1 MSDMNASQFN
11 EIWLTAMDALIQ
23 NRLAGLD
30 YDKTIKAKI
39 IKDKGNGLYMVEQDG
54 VIKFDAQ
61 AINNATYSI
70 NDEVYILVP
79 QGDFSSSKVIVS
91 KSKLNDNNS
100 IVNYVSPLDT
110 IVSSDNLAT
119 NITATYGIQANGNDI
134 GNEPLAI
141 LNLEELGLKHNFM
154 YNTLGLNVSF
164 KTLFSKIDMLTGNYG
179 ILLRLA
185 MEDGAVYSAIF
196 DSSEMFGNPYNY
208 MTFFQQ
214 SKLFDLSKYETS
226 ITHISIYLYQQS
238 NFTHQVGENIIPLE
252 AKFINGVKGLEPVNN
267 ILMSNLQ
274 IVLGDNLISIP
285 DNTFSLVVD
294 DEKDSST
301 TYYDGETKIIRA
313 TWYNKTEDNEFIGF
327 SDGVVD
333 TEYDEEEYQNEFETE
348 WSGAQSAEIENVA
361 PLQQSLQIYYDT
373 EKIHSILGEMRR
385 YADQDIYTLVT
396 ALNNYLIKF
405 NQTDYTNEDIAT
417 SIVNYQTAFIKALG
431 EEQDVDSW
439 QTLYQKYLSDIN
451 HNYLI
456 LIEESEEELK
466 SNIAFDARLNSEYE
480 YIIACWSLI
489 KNQFEAWMT
498 QLKTITDGE
507 DMNGDIRAYADRQNR
522 IFIQC
527 KNSID
532 KLQHQLETL
541 VNANTKHAED
551 LAKRMDNSDT
561 ENFDLTAFEQEY
573 QNFVKL
579 NENKYCIYWYRVNPA
594 AAGDMWSN
602 SGWDRMDWGVS
613 SAPGMP
619 DVNETGLAYK
629 EKSSSKAYIT
639 LKGDDRKEEKIK
651 AILIFNHIPYESNI
665 LTFEN
670 INPPSDDSISQPE
683 DTITILHGKNSQDSF
698 QKYSSIFT
706 LINASD
712 ARLNRALQLQYNS
725 VDENIS
731 SLDALKD
738 TVVYWYIPTQATML
752 DYNADYLNSAG
763 FTKLSTMLTALVGD
777 DLAYYT
783 SLVLPGY
790 ECFFKEIKSEKDI
803 TFYYRI
809 QNLYQQSAN
818 MNSIYCRLEK
828 GNRILNAS
836 IPFTF
841 STYGTNG
848 TQYTLSIVPAGHQN
862 AIEYYSGTTKP
873 LYIEISFTGYEGA
886 KIENPPG
893 VDISH
898 LLGSDSSNWTPNC
911 DLVNDEELAAV
922 GIQKRD
928 GSIYYKLSRAVD
940 FSKCLFNTI
949 VARSYWGQIDNIT
962 EANELLALKS
972 YYPVAQTSGPYYLD
986 GPTTVIYDS
995 LGTNPNYIHKPYKL
1009 FYTNNNA
1016 LVENLTWEIRHYDHE
1031 GSRITDLTNVGRY
1044 LPSLKNQEEV
1054 TPSYPEIGWY
1064 LRPLSMF
1071 VQSLNIYSVVVAL
1084 QNGSP
1089 IYAQPIYIAQ
1099 NRWESSMLNS
1109 WNEDLTIDEEK
1120 GIILSTM
1127 MGAGYKDDANSFN
1140 GVLIGDVG
1148 STAGIQNVGLY
1159 GFNSGAQSFGFD
1171 INGKAFIGKEGRGR
1185 IEFNGNDGTISS
1197 SSEIRSQTGAGMVID
1212 IDDGII
1218 EMLGPRD
1225 NNKQAKI
1232 YMSIDGSSSKPYFM
1246 LKSKNGTTLM
1256 EVSEN
1261 NYYLQTETFDAS
1273 NYTGVK
1279 LDLKNN
1285 KITAGDFIIKTNNGT
1300 NFITIDSTA
1309 TTYPLSIGTS
1319 VDGANFKVKWDGTL
1333 MATNGKFTGDIT
1345 GGTIAIGNKFSVD
1358 NNGNVIAKKITVNSS
1373 LSDPSSI
1380 AGWTVDNNSIR
1391 TGELGKASSMW
1402 LCRNGTSS
1410 EASIGD
1416 SGSISGWCIAIGD
1429 KFGVDNGGNLWAKDA
1444 NLSGS
1449 IKATSGFIGK
1459 LKIDSSGLAATGQYT
1474 LDSSGLILAKSTAV
1488 VQVGDLKIGYAS
1500 GRTTISTAGPLVLAG
1515 SNGTQIGLMTNNG
1528 SRTVSGDVHLYF
1540 CESDPAGTDK
1550 RAASVYLT
1558 ITGSAPLYPLRVPCD
1573 YESYATNGQVCQWGG
1588 FNLEFKA
1595 GATSTSTHTFDLADG
1610 IYYQGGTRFKGPNGS
1625 WTAKSESKS
1634 YVDLGVIMRYT
1645 QTEASTEIS
1654 MTGNIIPS
1662 ASDTYNLG
1670 KDSRRWN
1677 AVFAQTGT
1685 IQTSDRN
1692 EKFNIQPLNDQYIA
1706 IFDDLKPVSYQF
1718 KTNSSNRTH
1727 VGLIAQDIK
1736 NTLTTVGLTT
1746 NEFAGYCEWQ
1756 NEDGTSGS
1764 GLRYDEFIAL
1774 CIKQIQLLKARVAIL
1789 EDEKKERIDYDFNK

>member
-100 IVNYVSPLDT
+100 VVNYVSPLDT
-110 IVSSDNLAT
+110 IVSSNNLAA
-119 NITATYGIQANGNDI
+119 NITATYGIQANGSNI

-154 YNTLGLNVSF
+154 YNTLGLNISF

-185 MEDGAVYSAIF
+185 MEDDTVYSAIF

-208 MTFFQQ
+208 MTFFEQ

-226 ITHISIYLYQQS
+226 ITHISIYLYQQG

-252 AKFINGVKGLEPVNN
+252 AKFINGVKGLEPVDN

-301 TYYDGETKIIRA
+301 TYHDGETKIIRA
-313 TWYNKTEDNEFIGF
+313 TWYNKTEDNKFIGF

-333 TEYDEEEYQNEFETE
+333 TEYNEEEYQNEFETE
-348 WSGAQSAEIENVA
+348 WSGAQSAKIEDVA
-361 PLQQSLQIYYDT
+361 PLKQSLQIYYDA
-373 EKIHSILGEMRR
+373 EKIHSILGQMRR
-385 YADQDIYTLVT
+385 YADQDIYTLIT

-405 NQTDYTNEDIAT
+405 NQTDYTNEDITT

-431 EEQDVDSW
+431 EEQDIDSW
-439 QTLYQKYLSDIN
+439 QTLYEKYLSDIN

-456 LIEESEEELK
+456 LIEESEKELK
-466 SNIAFDARLNSEYE
+466 SNIVFDARLNKEYE
-480 YIIACWSLI
+480 YIVACWSLV
-489 KNQFEAWMT
+489 KNQFDAWMI

-527 KNSID
+527 KNSMD
-532 KLQHQLETL
+532 KLQHQLVTL
-541 VNANTKHAED
+541 INANNEHAEE
-551 LAKRMDNSDT
+551 LTARMNKADT

-573 QNFVKL
+573 QKFIKA
-579 NENKYCIYWYRVNPA
+579 NENKYCIYWYRANPA
-594 AAGDMWSN
+594 AAGDIWSN
-602 SGWDRMDWGVS
+602 SGWDRIDWGTS

-619 DVNETGLAYK
+619 EVNETGLAYK

-651 AILIFNHIPYESNI
+651 AILIFNHMPYESNI

-670 INPPSDDSISQPE
+670 INPPSDDSLSQPE

-738 TVVYWYIPTQATML
+738 TIVYWYIPIQATML
-752 DYNADYLNSAG
+752 DYNTDYLNNAG
-763 FTKLSTMLTALVGD
+763 FTKLSTMLTALTGD
-777 DLAYYT
+777 DLTYYT
-783 SLVLPGY
+783 GLVKPGY

-828 GNRILNAS
+828 GDRILNTS

-848 TQYTLSIVPAGHQN
+848 TQYTLSIVPVGHQN
-862 AIEYYSGTTKP
+862 AIEYHSGTTKP

-898 LLGSDSSNWTPNC
+898 LLGSDSSDWTPNC
-911 DLVNDEELAAV
+911 DLVNDDELAAA

-986 GPTTVIYDS
+986 GPTTIIYDS

-1009 FYTNNNA
+1009 FYTSNNA
-1016 LVENLTWEIRHYDHE
+1016 PVENLTWEIRHYDYE
-1031 GSRITDLTNVGRY
+1031 GKKITDLTSVGRY

-1089 IYAQPIYIAQ
+1089 VYAQPIYIAQ

-1109 WNEDLTIDEEK
+1109 WNEDLTIDEK
-1120 GIILSTM
+1120 NGIILSTM
-1127 MGAGYKDDANSFN
+1127 MGAGYKDDGNSFN
-1140 GVLIGDVG
+1140 GILMGDIG

-1159 GFNSGAQSFGFD
+1159 GFNTGAQSFGFD
-1171 INGKAFIGKEGRGR
+1171 INGTAFLGKEGRGR
-1185 IEFNGNDGTISS
+1185 INFDGNNGIIQSAANDS
-1197 SSEIRSQTGAGMVID
+1197 GAQMTID

-1218 EMLGPRD
+1218 EILGARS
-1225 NNKQAKI
+1225 NNEQAKI
-1232 YMSIDGSSSKPYFM
+1232 YMSIDGSTMPYF
-1246 LKSKNGTTLM
+1246 KVQSKKGTSLI
-1256 EVSEN
+1256 EISDS
-1261 NYYLQTETFDAS
+1261 NYCLQTDDFSAS
-1273 NYTGVK
+1273 NYTGAQ
-1279 LDLKNN
+1279 LDLMNN
-1285 KITAGDFIIKTNNGT
+1285 KLTAGTFTIRAGNSSNY
-1300 NFITIDSTA
+1300 ITIDSDA
-1309 TTYPLSIGTS
+1309 NRTYPLQIGS
-1319 VDGANFKVKWDGTL
+1319 DGSAKFKVKWDGTL
-1333 MATNGKFTGDIT
+1333 YAT
-1345 GGTIAIGNKFSVD
+1345 GGDFEGKIEADDGEIGGWSISGNCLSALNGSLKLYSSYPDNAPLKIGNSDSKTNWRIVSGTSFGVDSGGAVYASNVNLTGYINATSGKLGNWHID
-1358 NNGNVIAKKITVNSS
+1358 NNGICYKLADGTVKMHLTSNGEIRCDSETKTGQSGTTIIYQGGGMYTNNISAVGGAVGGWKIKGDTDKTGDGNVCLYYA
-1373 LSDPSSI
+1373 
-1380 AGWTVDNNSIR
+1380 
-1391 TGELGKASSMW
+1391 TG
-1402 LCRNGTSS
+1402 
-1410 EASIGD
+1410 
-1416 SGSISGWCIAIGD
+1416 SGSNLKGTGMQPP
-1429 KFGVDNGGNLWAKDA
+1429 GYGNYSFAA
-1444 NLSGS
+1444 
-1449 IKATSGFIGK
+1449 GF
-1459 LKIDSSGLAATGQYT
+1459 SSTT
-1474 LDSSGLILAKSTAV
+1474 DWSTAPFRV
-1488 VQVGDLKIGYAS
+1488 DH
-1500 GRTTISTAGPLVLAG
+1500 AGHA
-1515 SNGTQIGLMTNNG
+1515 TMT
-1528 SRTVSGDVHLYF
+1528 S
-1540 CESDPAGTDK
+1540 A
-1550 RAASVYLT
+1550 T
-1558 ITGSAPLYPLRVPCD
+1558 ITGTIKAGSSISLSTINTIDATMG
-1573 YESYATNGQVCQWGG
+1573 ESKKIAAFAATND
-1588 FNLEFKA
+1588 
-1595 GATSTSTHTFDLADG
+1595 GAQGCFTGIGAWCSDAD
-1610 IYYQGGTRFKGPNGS
+1610 S
-1625 WTAKSESKS
+1625 
-1634 YVDLGVIMRYT
+1634 
-1645 QTEASTEIS
+1645 
-1654 MTGNIIPS
+1654 
-1662 ASDTYNLG
+1662 
-1670 KDSRRWN
+1670 
-1677 AVFAQTGT
+1677 
-1685 IQTSDRN
+1685 
-1692 EKFNIQPLNDQYIA
+1692 
-1706 IFDDLKPVSYQF
+1706 
-1718 KTNSSNRTH
+1718 
-1727 VGLIAQDIK
+1727 
-1736 NTLTTVGLTT
+1736 GLTLNKWYRGANFFLDVQT
-1746 NEFAGYCEWQ
+1746 QGNFWQ
-1756 NEDGTSGS
+1756 NILPDGVRLYFVNGICV
-1764 GLRYDEFIAL
+1764 GYG
-1774 CIKQIQLLKARVAIL
+1774 AIS
-1789 EDEKKERIDYDFNK
+1789 

>member
-110 IVSSDNLAT
+110 IVSSDNLAA

-134 GNEPLAI
+134 GNEPLAT

-185 MEDGAVYSAIF
+185 MEDGTVYSAIF

-214 SKLFDLSKYETS
+214 SKLFDLSKYEIS
-226 ITHISIYLYQQS
+226 ITHINIYLYQQG

-252 AKFINGVKGLEPVNN
+252 AKYINGVNGPEPVNN

-348 WSGAQSAEIENVA
+348 WSGAQSAEIEDVA
-361 PLQQSLQIYYDT
+361 PLKQSLQIYYDA
-373 EKIHSILGEMRR
+373 EKIHSTLGEMRR

-405 NQTDYTNEDIAT
+405 NQTGYTNEDIAT
-417 SIVNYQTAFIKALG
+417 SIVNYQTALIKALG

-439 QTLYQKYLSDIN
+439 QILYEKYLSDIN

-456 LIEESEEELK
+456 LIEKSEEELK
-466 SNIAFDARLNSEYE
+466 SNIVFDTRLSIEYE
-480 YIIACWSLI
+480 YVTACWNLI
-489 KNQFEAWMT
+489 KNQFNAWMS
-498 QLKTITDGE
+498 QLKKITDGE

-527 KNSID
+527 EKSID
-532 KLQHQLETL
+532 KLQHQLATL
-541 VNANTKHAED
+541 VNANIEHAED
-551 LAKRMDNSDT
+551 LAKRMDESDA

-573 QNFVKL
+573 QKFMKA
-579 NENKYCIYWYRVNPA
+579 NENKYCIYWYRANPT

-602 SGWDRMDWGVS
+602 PGWDRMDWGVS

-619 DVNETGLAYK
+619 EVNETGLAYK
-629 EKSSSKAYIT
+629 EKSASKAYIT

-651 AILIFNHIPYESNI
+651 AVLIFNHVPYESNI

-670 INPPSDDSISQPE
+670 INPPSDDSLSQPE

-738 TVVYWYIPTQATML
+738 TTVYWYIPIQATML
-752 DYNADYLNSAG
+752 DYNTDYLNSAG
-763 FTKLSTMLTALVGD
+763 FTKLSAMLTALTGD
-777 DLAYYT
+777 DLTYYT
-783 SLVLPGY
+783 SLVKPGY

-828 GNRILNAS
+828 GDRILNTS
-836 IPFTF
+836 IPFAF

-848 TQYTLSIVPAGHQN
+848 TQYTLSIVPVGHQN
-862 AIEYYSGTTKP
+862 AIEYHSGTTKP

-911 DLVNDEELAAV
+911 DLVNDDELAAV

-972 YYPVAQTSGPYYLD
+972 YYPVAQTTEPYYLD

-1016 LVENLTWEIRHYDHE
+1016 PVENLTWEIRHYDHE
-1031 GSRITDLTNVGRY
+1031 GKRITDLTSVGRY
-1044 LPSLKNQEEV
+1044 LPSLKKQEEV
-1054 TPSYPEIGWY
+1054 TPSYPEVGWY

-1071 VQSLNIYSVVVAL
+1071 VQKLNIYSVVVAL
-1084 QNGSP
+1084 ENGTP
-1089 IYAQPIYIAQ
+1089 VYAQPIYIAQ

-1109 WNEDLTIDEEK
+1109 WNEDLTIDEEN

-1140 GVLIGDVG
+1140 GVLMGDVG

-1159 GFNSGAQSFGFD
+1159 GFNAGAQSFGFD
-1171 INGKAFIGKEGRGR
+1171 INGTAFLGKEGQGR
-1185 IEFNGNDGTISS
+1185 INFDGNHGTISS
-1197 SSEIRSQTGAGMVID
+1197 ATDSSGAGMVID
-1212 IDDGII
+1212 IDDGVI
-1218 EMLGPRD
+1218 EMLGPRVND
-1225 NNKQAKI
+1225 KQAKI
-1232 YMSIDGSSSKPYFM
+1232 YMSIDGSSLKPYFM

-1256 EVSEN
+1256 EVSDN
-1261 NYYLQTETFDAS
+1261 NYYLQTETFNAS

-1285 KITAGDFIIKTNNGT
+1285 KITAGNFTIKANNST

-1333 MATNGKFTGDIT
+1333 YAKGGDFEGKIEADDGEI
-1345 GGTIAIGNKFSVD
+1345 GGW
-1358 NNGNVIAKKITVNSS
+1358 KITEDGIESTSYGSIYLYSNCPVTK
-1373 LSDPSSI
+1373 SI
-1380 AGWTVDNNSIR
+1380 AG
-1391 TGELGKASSMW
+1391 
-1402 LCRNGTSS
+1402 
-1410 EASIGD
+1410 
-1416 SGSISGWCIAIGD
+1416 SGNKNDWRI
-1429 KFGVDNGGNLWAKDA
+1429 
-1444 NLSGS
+1444 
-1449 IKATSGFIGK
+1449 
-1459 LKIDSSGLAATGQYT
+1459 
-1474 LDSSGLILAKSTAV
+1474 
-1488 VQVGDLKIGYAS
+1488 
-1500 GRTTISTAGPLVLAG
+1500 LAG
-1515 SNGTQIGLMTNNG
+1515 SNFG
-1528 SRTVSGDVHLYF
+1528 VDKSGNLY
-1540 CESDPAGTDK
+1540 AN
-1550 RAASVYLT
+1550 SVTLSGT
-1558 ITGSAPLYPLRVPCD
+1558 IT
-1573 YESYATNGQVCQWGG
+1573 ATSGKIGNWYIRGG
-1588 FNLEFKA
+1588 EIFY
-1595 GATSTSTHTFDLADG
+1595 STSTTNPENNKKMRLTSSGQIINEGSTSSTNGGTFIVYQNGGVQTNNIVATGGSVGGWTIGAKSIFKKNIDNTAYNHYWGDPAKVGGAGGDDKYYVFKIGSKFAVQDDGTLYASGGKIGGWTLSSNQLVSSGISISSEPVFTPTSNRNYKSSVRISSSAVKLSGSANFVGLSGAIEVETNNADGNGLTENLLFVFADG
-1610 IYYQGGTRFKGPNGS
+1610 ILVGVLNPDERSNYYGIT
-1625 WTAKSESKS
+1625 
-1634 YVDLGVIMRYT
+1634 
-1645 QTEASTEIS
+1645 
-1654 MTGNIIPS
+1654 
-1662 ASDTYNLG
+1662 
-1670 KDSRRWN
+1670 
-1677 AVFAQTGT
+1677 
-1685 IQTSDRN
+1685 
-1692 EKFNIQPLNDQYIA
+1692 
-1706 IFDDLKPVSYQF
+1706 
-1718 KTNSSNRTH
+1718 
-1727 VGLIAQDIK
+1727 
-1736 NTLTTVGLTT
+1736 
-1746 NEFAGYCEWQ
+1746 
-1756 NEDGTSGS
+1756 
-1764 GLRYDEFIAL
+1764 
-1774 CIKQIQLLKARVAIL
+1774 
-1789 EDEKKERIDYDFNK
+1789 

>member
-100 IVNYVSPLDT
+100 IVNHVSLLDT
-110 IVSSDNLAT
+110 VVSSDNLAA

-134 GNEPLAI
+134 GNEPLVV
-141 LNLEELGLKHNFM
+141 LNLEELGLKYNFM

-185 MEDGAVYSAIF
+185 MEDGTVYSAIF

-226 ITHISIYLYQQS
+226 ITHISIYLYQQG

-252 AKFINGVKGLEPVNN
+252 AKYINGVNGLEPVNN

-294 DEKDSST
+294 DEKDNST

-333 TEYDEEEYQNEFETE
+333 TAYDEEEYQNEFETE

-361 PLQQSLQIYYDT
+361 PLKQSLQIYYDA
-373 EKIHSILGEMRR
+373 EKIHSTLGQMRR
-385 YADQDIYTLVT
+385 YADQDIYTLIT

-417 SIVNYQTAFIKALG
+417 SIANYQTAFIKALG

-439 QTLYQKYLSDIN
+439 QVLYKKYLSDIN

-466 SNIAFDARLNSEYE
+466 PNIAFDTRLNREYE
-480 YIIACWSLI
+480 YIVACWNLI
-489 KNQFEAWMT
+489 KNQFNTWMT

-527 KNSID
+527 KNSMD

-541 VNANTKHAED
+541 TDANIEHAEA
-551 LAKRMDNSDT
+551 LTKRMNEADA

-573 QNFVKL
+573 QKFIKA
-579 NENKYCIYWYRVNPA
+579 NENKYCIYWYRANPA
-594 AAGDMWSN
+594 AAGDIWSN
-602 SGWDRMDWGVS
+602 SGWDRIDWGTS

-619 DVNETGLAYK
+619 EVNETGLAYK

-651 AILIFNHIPYESNI
+651 AILIFNHMPYESNI

-670 INPPSDDSISQPE
+670 ISPPSDDSLSQPE
-683 DTITILHGKNSQDSF
+683 DTITILHGKNSQDGF

-725 VDENIS
+725 VDENIG

-738 TVVYWYIPTQATML
+738 TIIYWYIPTQATML

-763 FTKLSTMLTALVGD
+763 FTKLSAMLTALTGD
-777 DLAYYT
+777 DLVYYT
-783 SLVLPGY
+783 NLVKPGY

-818 MNSIYCRLEK
+818 MNSICCRLEK
-828 GNRILNAS
+828 GDRILNTS

-848 TQYTLSIVPAGHQN
+848 TQYTLSIVPVGHQN
-862 AIEYYSGTTKP
+862 AIEYHSGTTKP

-898 LLGSDSSNWTPNC
+898 LLGTDSSDWTPNC
-911 DLVNDEELAAV
+911 DLVNDDELATA

-928 GSIYYKLSRAVD
+928 GSVYYKLSRAVD

-949 VARSYWGQIDNIT
+949 VARSYWGQIDDIT

-986 GPTTVIYDS
+986 GPTTIIYDS

-1016 LVENLTWEIRHYDHE
+1016 QVENLTWEIRHYDHE
-1031 GSRITDLTNVGRY
+1031 GKRITDLTNVGRY
-1044 LPSLKNQEEV
+1044 LPTLKNQEEV
-1054 TPSYPEIGWY
+1054 TPSYPEVGWY

-1071 VQSLNIYSVVVAL
+1071 VQKLNIYSAVVAL

-1109 WNEDLTIDEEK
+1109 WNEDLTIDEEN

-1140 GVLIGDVG
+1140 GVLMGDIG

-1159 GFNSGAQSFGFD
+1159 GFNAGAQSFGFD
-1171 INGKAFIGKEGRGR
+1171 ISGTAFLGKEGHGR
-1185 IEFNGNDGTISS
+1185 IEFDGNNGTITSAINDS
-1197 SSEIRSQTGAGMVID
+1197 GAKMTID

-1218 EMLGPRD
+1218 EILGARVND
-1225 NNKQAKI
+1225 KQAKVYI
-1232 YMSIDGSSSKPYFM
+1232 SIDGSSSKPYFM
-1246 LKSKNGTTLM
+1246 LKSTNGTTLM
-1256 EVSEN
+1256 EISN
-1261 NYYLQTETFDAS
+1261 NDYYLQTEDFSTS

-1279 LDLKNN
+1279 LDLKN
-1285 KITAGDFIIKTNNGT
+1285 KKLTAGDFTIKANNGT

-1309 TTYPLSIGTS
+1309 DTYPLSIGTS
-1319 VDGANFKVKWDGTL
+1319 VDGANFRVKWDGTMKAINGDFEGKIEADEGKIGGWNISANCL
-1333 MATNGKFTGDIT
+1333 SALNGSLKLYSSFPNDESLTIAGHQSSSWRIVAGTNQFGITNNGK
-1345 GGTIAIGNKFSVD
+1345 V
-1358 NNGNVIAKKITVNSS
+1358 
-1373 LSDPSSI
+1373 
-1380 AGWTVDNNSIR
+1380 
-1391 TGELGKASSMW
+1391 
-1402 LCRNGTSS
+1402 C
-1410 EASIGD
+1410 
-1416 SGSISGWCIAIGD
+1416 
-1429 KFGVDNGGNLWAKDA
+1429 AKDA
-1444 NLSGS
+1444 IIEGK
-1449 IKATSGFIGK
+1449 ITATSGYIGNWEIVGNAIRYK
-1459 LKIDSSGLAATGQYT
+1459 DGNGNITMQLTSDGQIYNGGSKAGSTVIINNSGGISALNGNIGQWHIGEGGLWYSNVSTGTENSASIYLGTTGHSYILNNITRSNIIFKAGNNFGVSSGGTLYATG
-1474 LDSSGLILAKSTAV
+1474 AV
-1488 VQVGDLKIGYAS
+1488 VSGTITASAGSTIELATTTVLKKYDGSSAKVSYLKA
-1500 GRTTISTAGPLVLAG
+1500 STAGTEACF
-1515 SNGTQIGLMTNNG
+1515 SI
-1528 SRTVSGDVHLYF
+1528 
-1540 CESDPAGTDK
+1540 
-1550 RAASVYLT
+1550 
-1558 ITGSAPLYPLRVPCD
+1558 I
-1573 YESYATNGQVCQWGG
+1573 
-1588 FNLEFKA
+1588 
-1595 GATSTSTHTFDLADG
+1595 
-1610 IYYQGGTRFKGPNGS
+1610 GTRSSDSDHGLSTNTWYRGANFFLDVQTQGNFWQNLLPDGVRVYFINGICVGYG
-1625 WTAKSESKS
+1625 A
-1634 YVDLGVIMRYT
+1634 
-1645 QTEASTEIS
+1645 
-1654 MTGNIIPS
+1654 IPS
-1662 ASDTYNLG
+1662 
-1670 KDSRRWN
+1670 
-1677 AVFAQTGT
+1677 
-1685 IQTSDRN
+1685 
-1692 EKFNIQPLNDQYIA
+1692 
-1706 IFDDLKPVSYQF
+1706 
-1718 KTNSSNRTH
+1718 
-1727 VGLIAQDIK
+1727 
-1736 NTLTTVGLTT
+1736 
-1746 NEFAGYCEWQ
+1746 
-1756 NEDGTSGS
+1756 
-1764 GLRYDEFIAL
+1764 
-1774 CIKQIQLLKARVAIL
+1774 
-1789 EDEKKERIDYDFNK
+1789 

>member
-100 IVNYVSPLDT
+100 IVNHVSLLDT
-110 IVSSDNLAT
+110 IVSSDNLAA

-134 GNEPLAI
+134 GNEPLVV
-141 LNLEELGLKHNFM
+141 LNLEELGLKYNFM

-185 MEDGAVYSAIF
+185 MEDGTVYSAIF

-226 ITHISIYLYQQS
+226 ITHISIYLYQQG

-252 AKFINGVKGLEPVNN
+252 AKYINGVNGLEPVNN

-294 DEKDSST
+294 DEKDNST

-333 TEYDEEEYQNEFETE
+333 TAYDEEEYQNEFETE

-361 PLQQSLQIYYDT
+361 PLKQSLQIYYDA
-373 EKIHSILGEMRR
+373 EKIHSTLGQMRR
-385 YADQDIYTLVT
+385 YADQDIYILIT

-405 NQTDYTNEDIAT
+405 NQTNYTNEDIAT

-439 QTLYQKYLSDIN
+439 QALYKKYLSDIN
-451 HNYLI
+451 YNYLI
-456 LIEESEEELK
+456 LIKESEEELK
-466 SNIAFDARLNSEYE
+466 SNIAFDTRLNKEYE
-480 YIIACWSLI
+480 YIVACWNLI
-489 KNQFEAWMT
+489 KNQFDTWMA

-527 KNSID
+527 KNSMD

-541 VNANTKHAED
+541 TDANIEHAEE
-551 LAKRMDNSDT
+551 LAKRINKADT

-573 QNFVKL
+573 QKFIKA
-579 NENKYCIYWYRVNPA
+579 NENKYCIYWYRANPA
-594 AAGDMWSN
+594 AAGDVWSN
-602 SGWDRMDWGVS
+602 PGWDRMDWGAS
-613 SAPGMP
+613 LAPGMP
-619 DVNETGLAYK
+619 EVNETGLAYK

-651 AILIFNHIPYESNI
+651 AVLIFNHIPYESNI

-670 INPPSDDSISQPE
+670 INPPSDDSLSQPE

-725 VDENIS
+725 VDENIG

-738 TVVYWYIPTQATML
+738 TIVYWYIPTQATML
-752 DYNADYLNSAG
+752 DYNTDYLNSAG
-763 FTKLSTMLTALVGD
+763 FTKLSAMLTALTGD
-777 DLAYYT
+777 DLVYYT
-783 SLVLPGY
+783 SLVKPGY

-828 GNRILNAS
+828 GDRILNTS

-848 TQYTLSIVPAGHQN
+848 TQYTLSIVPVGHQN

-898 LLGSDSSNWTPNC
+898 LLGTDSSDWTPNC
-911 DLVNDEELAAV
+911 DLVNDDELAAV

-928 GSIYYKLSRAVD
+928 GSVYYKLSRAVD

-949 VARSYWGQIDNIT
+949 VARSYWGQIDDIT

-986 GPTTVIYDS
+986 GPTTIIYDS

-1016 LVENLTWEIRHYDHE
+1016 QVENLTWEIRHYDHE
-1031 GSRITDLTNVGRY
+1031 GKRVTDLTSVGRY
-1044 LPSLKNQEEV
+1044 LPTLKNQEEV

-1071 VQSLNIYSVVVAL
+1071 VQKLNIYSVIVAL
-1084 QNGSP
+1084 QDDSP
-1089 IYAQPIYIAQ
+1089 VYAQPIYIAQ

-1109 WNEDLTIDEEK
+1109 WNEDLTIDEEN

-1127 MGAGYKDDANSFN
+1127 MGAGYKDDENSFN
-1140 GVLIGDVG
+1140 GVLMGDVG

-1159 GFNSGAQSFGFD
+1159 GFHQGAQSFGFD
-1171 INGKAFIGKEGRGR
+1171 INGTAFLGKEGQGR
-1185 IEFNGNDGTISS
+1185 IYFDGNHGTISS
-1197 SSEIRSQTGAGMVID
+1197 AIDDSGAGMTID

-1218 EMLGPRD
+1218 EMLGPRT

-1285 KITAGDFIIKTNNGT
+1285 KITAGDFTIKANNGT

-1319 VDGANFKVKWDGTL
+1319 VDSANFRVKWDGTMKAINGEFEGYIDADEGYIGGWTL
-1333 MATNGKFTGDIT
+1333 SSNGLVSTKYSGNIRLYSQCPETVSIAGSDSKDDWRILVGSNFGVDKLGNIWVNNGTFKGNISSSSITSSTITIGSNFKVTSDGTLTANNGNFTGSITASSITNGT
-1345 GGTIAIGNKFSVD
+1345 KFSVTSD
-1358 NNGNVIAKKITVNSS
+1358 GVLNASGATFSGTINASSITNGTKFSVTSDGVLSAKQGTIGRIPIGAYMWKNGKWETNDYLLNNGIVAVNLTVPHDGDNYTDPDGNSYKIYAV
-1373 LSDPSSI
+1373 
-1380 AGWTVDNNSIR
+1380 
-1391 TGELGKASSMW
+1391 
-1402 LCRNGTSS
+1402 
-1410 EASIGD
+1410 
-1416 SGSISGWCIAIGD
+1416 SISGSGIEFYTD
-1429 KFGVDNGGNLWAKDA
+1429 KTY
-1444 NLSGS
+1444 GS
-1449 IKATSGFIGK
+1449 YQSFPWHTIWR
-1459 LKIDSSGLAATGQYT
+1459 T
-1474 LDSSGLILAKSTAV
+1474 LDEVYIL
-1488 VQVGDLKIGYAS
+1488 
-1500 GRTTISTAGPLVLAG
+1500 
-1515 SNGTQIGLMTNNG
+1515 
-1528 SRTVSGDVHLYF
+1528 
-1540 CESDPAGTDK
+1540 
-1550 RAASVYLT
+1550 
-1558 ITGSAPLYPLRVPCD
+1558 
-1573 YESYATNGQVCQWGG
+1573 
-1588 FNLEFKA
+1588 
-1595 GATSTSTHTFDLADG
+1595 
-1610 IYYQGGTRFKGPNGS
+1610 
-1625 WTAKSESKS
+1625 
-1634 YVDLGVIMRYT
+1634 
-1645 QTEASTEIS
+1645 
-1654 MTGNIIPS
+1654 
-1662 ASDTYNLG
+1662 
-1670 KDSRRWN
+1670 
-1677 AVFAQTGT
+1677 
-1685 IQTSDRN
+1685 
-1692 EKFNIQPLNDQYIA
+1692 
-1706 IFDDLKPVSYQF
+1706 
-1718 KTNSSNRTH
+1718 
-1727 VGLIAQDIK
+1727 
-1736 NTLTTVGLTT
+1736 
-1746 NEFAGYCEWQ
+1746 WQ
-1756 NEDGTSGS
+1756 E
-1764 GLRYDEFIAL
+1764 Y
-1774 CIKQIQLLKARVAIL
+1774 
-1789 EDEKKERIDYDFNK
+1789 KK